1 MSEMP
6 LVLPRVRRL
15 DACFQGTKINC
26 YALRDIL
33 DVFFIQQVQLGVQ
46 IKGDGVVVATTD
58 ITIIT
63 VLVRRIHEVYVCVW
77 ALRTIVLRHILAKR
91 RY

>member
-46 IKGDGVVVATTD
+46 IKGDSVVFVLMNL
-58 ITIIT
+58 ITLIT
-63 VLVRRIHEVYVCVW
+63 NIACRINEVFVFV
-77 ALRTIVLRHILAKR
+77 
-91 RY
+91 